1 MSSSARWT
9 YVQARLQARHG
20 ELPQENDWRV
30 IESARSFDHF
40 IERANATPLRRFA
53 GHVHA
58 RMSSHAVERLLRD
71 AWRGCVAEVA
81 GWVPASWRPAV
92 LWLTY
97 FPDLPVIEAVV
108 LDHAPQ
114 WVAQDP
120 VLGRLAEDRLHL
132 RSADARADAL
142 GELASASTSEDS
154 LAARWFAHW
163 RSLLPRRRAADER
176 ALVDL
181 AASIASHMKR
191 LGRAAIEEAS
201 APYRRDLAGRL
212 VRMFR
217 RQSGAPAA
225 VFCHLALVALSLER
239 LRGDLMRRR
248 LFEAGHAEEAA

>member
-1 MSSSARWT
+1 MSSSARWS

-40 IERANATPLRRFA
+40 IERANVTPLRRFA

-71 AWRGCVAEVA
+71 AWRGYVAEVA
-81 GWVPASWRPAV
+81 GWAPALWREAV

-97 FPDLPVIEAVV
+97 FPDLPVIEAVA
-108 LDHAPQ
+108 LDQAPE

-120 VLGRLAEDRLHL
+120 VLARLAEDRLHP
-132 RSADARADAL
+132 RSTAARADAL
-142 GELASASTSEDS
+142 SALVSAGTSDSS

-163 RSLLPRRRAADER
+163 RSLLARHRTADER
-176 ALVDL
+176 ALFDL
-181 AASIASHMKR
+181 AALISSYVAQ
-191 LGRAAIEEAS
+191 LDRAAIQEVS
-201 APYRRDLAGRL
+201 APYRRDLVGRL

-217 RQSGAPAA
+217 RHSGAPAA
-225 VFCHLALVALSLER
+225 VFCHLALVALNLER
-239 LRGDLMRRR
+239 LRGELMRRR